1 MSEWEEGRIEVS
13 VVNAA
18 NLPRLH
24 VGSMHAIQVVD
35 RETCTALV
43 LPGASQDEAER
54 LLRMIVD
61 GNPGGEVTSQNP
73 TTDKATTSQTGHCE
87 VHCHPDCR
95 GGEVVH
101 YSAPEPFIEQHISR
115 DLQTYWGV
123 RCPYCYGAEQSAR
136 GCDALVR
143 AAVAEEREHI
153 VAWIRTSIGDEA
165 DTGELADDIERGA
178 HMEANRG

>member
-61 GNPGGEVTSQNP
+61 GNPGGEMTSQNP
-73 TTDKATTSQTGHCE
+73 TTDGTGTTQKEHCE
-87 VHCHPDCR
+87 HCMDGCVANEASDHMNSGD
-95 GGEVVH
+95 GWAAAWDDGK
-101 YSAPEPFIEQHISR
+101 
-115 DLQTYWGV
+115 
-123 RCPYCYGAEQSAR
+123 CPACA
-136 GCDALVR
+136 
-143 AAVAEEREHI
+143 ERERI

-165 DTGELADDIERGA
+165 DTGELADAIERGA
-178 HMEANRG
+178 HLGANRG